1 MPANKNRSAEKILKM
16 FLQRLDESERH
27 HTELMTIVRL
37 HRHQASLESLLTTQ
51 FVLSLAVMWEALVSD
66 LMVSYVS
73 VSPGTFLQNLEKR
86 IDQSL
91 NEKFGPAVAKR
102 IKFTAPTTFDRAV
115 AHAFLDHKGRNLTA
129 SSAQDLA
136 DRANELLTGSLARK
150 FSLDIDDRMFIDLL
164 LGIRNYLSH
173 RSKKSLTALKKSVAN
188 LTPVGNNG
196 PLSGQL
202 TTVESFL
209 KRNTPVNKTRATFI
223 SGRIREIAAKLAS

>member
-1 MPANKNRSAEKILKM
+1 MPAEKNRSVEKILKR

-27 HTELMTIVRL
+27 HNELMTVVGL
-37 HRHQASLESLLTTQ
+37 HRHRASLESLLVTQ

-66 LMVSYVS
+66 LIVSYVA

-91 NEKFGPAVAKR
+91 NDKFGPGVAKR
-102 IKFTAPTTFDRAV
+102 VKFTPPATFNRAV
-115 AHAFLDHKGRNLTA
+115 AHSFLDHKGRNVTA
-129 SSAQDLA
+129 TSAQDLA

-150 FSLDIDDRMFIDLL
+150 FSLDIDDRMFIDVL

-173 RSKKSLTALKKSVAN
+173 RSKQSLAVLKKLVTN
-188 LTPVGNNG
+188 LTPAGNNNLLCG
-196 PLSGQL
+196 RL

-209 KRNTPVNKTRATFI
+209 KKNTPANKTRAAFI
-223 SGRIREIAAKLAS
+223 SGRIREIATKLTT